1 MNTHV
6 NIFVWND
13 HFNTGLPAVDA
24 QHRQLLAMLNE
35 LASRLVFAPDGPG
48 LQHILQELT
57 EYATHHFRDEE
68 AIWAQYLPQDP
79 LEVAHRAS
87 HSQFFDQIAQLKQE
101 LQSRPLAELAETLL
115 GFLARWLVSHILGAD
130 RHLAHLVTGLQQGLD
145 MAAAK
150 ELAAQQVAT
159 SAQSLIDI
167 ILSVYGA
174 LATHTPRLM
183 REVHEHELASAAL
196 QASEARMRGLF
207 DKAPLAYQSLDM
219 GGHILEVNAVWQ
231 AQMGYSRDEVM
242 GKFIGDFIADT
253 SQETLACEFPRFQST
268 GRTDGPVF
276 EMVRKDGSRFLWQ
289 VNGRIARDE
298 LGNALHTHC
307 LLTDITERQQMEA
320 ALAHERHTLKTLI
333 QTIPDLVWLKDPN
346 GVYLACNPRFQQL
359 YGASESDIVGKTDA
373 DFVAPELAE
382 FFRTHDQLAV
392 SNGGP
397 TVNDE
402 WLTFA
407 SDGHSEWVETTKTPM
422 FDAQGQLIGVL
433 GIGRD
438 MTERQRSAQELQRR
452 EQYLRAVL
460 DNFPFI
466 IWLKDSDNRYLAVNQ
481 AFAHASGASQPE
493 ELVGKSDLDIWPTAL
508 ANAYRLDDDEVRQ
521 TGIPKTTEEPIDGP
535 GQKGWVE
542 TYKSPVRIDQQVI
555 GTVGYAR
562 DITGRKTAEEK
573 LLLAASVFT
582 HALEG
587 IMITTADGVVL
598 DVNEAFSRITGYSRA
613 EVTGQHTRML
623 SSGRQ
628 GKEFYAQ
635 MWQSLTTQG
644 RWSGEIWNR
653 RKSGEVYAEML
664 TISAVRNTAGVV
676 MRYVALFSD
685 ISKQKEHEHRLEHIA
700 HYDALTG
707 LPNRV
712 LLADRLRQSMAQTVR
727 RNQQLGLVFLD
738 LDGFKAINDEH
749 GHDMGDQ
756 LLLAVATRMQQALRD
771 GDTLARL
778 GGDEFVAVLGDLADA
793 EAAAPVLERLRVAA
807 AQPFLIEGR
816 SLQVSASLGV
826 AFYPQRTDMDAE
838 QLLRQADQAM
848 YQAKVA
854 GKNRCHVFDDEQDRS
869 IRGHH
874 ESLEAIRQGLKTQ
887 AFELYYQPK
896 VNMRTGALVGAE
908 ALIRWHH
915 PERGLLLP
923 GEFLPLLHNSEL
935 SIELGEWVLDA
946 AMAQMALWKAQGL
959 QVPVSVNIDA
969 QHLQRPNFVPRLK
982 ALLASHPQV
991 GPGDLELEILETSA
1005 LDDIA
1010 RVSQLMNDCRSI
1022 GVGFAL
1028 DDFGTGYSSLT
1039 YLRRLPAALLKID
1052 QSFVRD
1058 LLDDPKDMAIL
1069 EGVLGLARAFR
1080 MQAIAEGVETVA
1092 HGEFLLRLGC
1102 DWGQGYAIARPMP
1115 AHALADFVANWRPE
1129 PSWKDLRMT
1138 QREDL
1143 PLLTAVVGMRSWVTL
1158 LEAHL
1163 ADRSSV
1169 PPELDANTCEFG
1181 RWLRHQ
1187 GRERHGSHAGYAQ
1200 VATLHQTIY
1209 RQAQAMVELHA
1220 QGQADAAQALLP
1232 DLYATRQKLTAQ
1244 MLSLLNSGT

>member
-253 SQETLACEFPRFQST
+253 SQATLACELPRFRST
-268 GRTDGPVF
+268 GLTDGPVF

-298 LGNALHTHC
+298 QGNALHTHC

-320 ALAHERHTLKTLI
+320 ALAQERHTLKSLI
-333 QTIPDLVWLKDPN
+333 KTIPDLVWLKDPN
-346 GVYLACNPRFQQL
+346 GVYLACNPRFEQL
-359 YGASESDIVGKTDA
+359 YGASEAEIVGKTDA
-373 DFVAPELAE
+373 DFVSPELAE

-392 SNGGP
+392 SKGGP

-422 FDAQGQLIGVL
+422 FDTQGNLMGVL
-433 GIGRD
+433 GRGRD

-460 DNFPFI
+460 DNFPFL

-481 AFAHASGASQPE
+481 AFAHASGASHPE
-493 ELVGKSDLDIWPTAL
+493 ELAGKSDLDIWPTAL
-508 ANAYRLDDDEVRQ
+508 ANAYRRDDDEVLQ
-521 TGIPKTTEEPIDGP
+521 SGLPKTMEEPIDGP

-562 DITGRKTAEEK
+562 DITERKTAEEN

-587 IMITTADGVVL
+587 IMITTAEGVVL
-598 DVNEAFSRITGYSRA
+598 EVNDSFSRITGYSRA

-628 GKEFYAQ
+628 GKEFYTQ

-664 TISAVRNTAGVV
+664 TISAVRNTAGLV

-727 RNQQLGLVFLD
+727 RSQQLGLVFLD

-749 GHDMGDQ
+749 GHDTGDQ
-756 LLLAVATRMQQALRD
+756 LLMAVATRMQQALRD

-793 EAAAPVLERLRVAA
+793 EAAAPVLERLRMAA
-807 AQPFLIEGR
+807 AQPFVIKGR
-816 SLQVSASLGV
+816 SLHVSASLGV

-854 GKNRCHVFDDEQDRS
+854 GKNRCHVFDDERDR
-869 IRGHH
+869 IVRGHH
-874 ESLEAIRQGLKTQ
+874 ESLEAIRQGLLDQ

-935 SIELGEWVLDA
+935 SIELGEWVLNT
-946 AMAQMALWKAQGL
+946 AMTQVGHWKSQGL

-969 QHLQRPNFVPRLK
+969 QHLQRPNFVARLE
-982 ALLASHPQV
+982 ALLAGHPQV
-991 GPGDLELEILETSA
+991 VPGDLELEILETSA

-1010 RVSQLMNDCRSI
+1010 RVSQLMDDCRNI
-1022 GVGFAL
+1022 GVSFSL
-1028 DDFGTGYSSLT
+1028 DDFGTGHSSLT

-1052 QSFVRD
+1052 QSFVRNM
-1058 LLDDPKDMAIL
+1058 LDDPKDMAIL

-1115 AHALADFVANWRPE
+1115 AHALADFAANWRPE

-1163 ADRSSV
+1163 TDRSSV

-1244 MLSLLNSGT
+1244 ML